1 MKVTSTYISGLKIIQ
16 TKNYKDNRG
25 SVKESF
31 KQKNFKNKDFIFSII
46 SCSKKK
52 CYKRLTLANKI

>member
-31 KQKNFKNKDFIFSII
+31 KQKILKIKILFLVLYLAQ
-46 SCSKKK
+46 KKM
-52 CYKRLTLANKI
+52 L